1 VTRAA
6 LTLVDAEGGGLR
18 LETPMALVRQ
28 RRRLAVVDGLPP
40 PPPAGRIA
48 RAAYALALAHAFEDR
63 LARGLAG
70 DLADLARQTGLSR
83 ARITQLCDLLLLA
96 PDLQEEVLFRSE
108 GPGVRPLTERGL
120 RGVVRALDWA
130 EQRLRYRALVA
141 RSWRYG
147 PASEAATYP
156 TLAEPHRRLE
166 TPLRGGGS
174 LAGGSWSRGLLLVG
188 LLAGGCYAFVKGARE
203 GAALPHNQPDATPR
217 R

>member
-1 VTRAA
+1 MTRAA

-40 PPPAGRIA
+40 PPPAGRVA

-96 PDLQEEVLFRSE
+96 PDLQEEVLFRFE
-108 GPGVRPLTERGL
+108 EPGERPLTERGL
-120 RGVVRALDWA
+120 RSLVRVLDWA
-130 EQRLRYRALVA
+130 EQRRLYRALLA
-141 RSWRYG
+141 RPWRY
-147 PASEAATYP
+147 EAAD
-156 TLAEPHRRLE
+156 E
-166 TPLRGGGS
+166 T
-174 LAGGSWSRGLLLVG
+174 
-188 LLAGGCYAFVKGARE
+188 
-203 GAALPHNQPDATPR
+203 AT
-217 R
+217 